1 MRADTRSNDAPQA
14 GALMARFGNARFRLQ
29 SVLILAM
36 ALAFVLSTLTVAL
49 GTFYAM
55 AEAEQR
61 MEEQA
66 MEGHSAVWRQTLA
79 AEFQRLRGE
88 VTGITRDALLI
99 EALATEIDVGPFAAP
114 KYNRLGATGVVDRL
128 VVMDDNGQ
136 IVFDSHPV
144 SGQTSLLIG
153 QSSLDNGRFQQG
165 VHHTASGT
173 HYAALAVPLYRS
185 GNPVGSV
192 VLLKDLTSDA
202 LSSLARA
209 TGAKIALL
217 DSTGMRSTTTPD
229 MQNYPLGEVNEQI
242 SARRLSV
249 DGGHRLMVHLPV
261 IPFGAD
267 NPTANVLVVQ
277 DITDSVAAQR
287 LINTSMLVA
296 AVLVLTLIAGALY
309 LGLRGVLQPLR
320 KAVETLDDVGQGRFD
335 SDIRPDSPILEI
347 ATLQQSAQGMVRR
360 LRRMLEVE
368 ENARLAFR
376 DSLTQLP
383 NRRLLLERLGHVVDA
398 IRGSDANAAL
408 ILIDLDHF
416 KILNDT
422 RGHSIGDRLLIII
435 GERLSATIRPCDT
448 LARLGGDEF
457 VILLE
462 RLNADRE
469 QARAEARKFA
479 EVLMQRIGKPVPLG
493 EIEHVVSAS
502 IGITL
507 FPQADDSA
515 EELLKQ
521 VDFAMYQAKHQGRD
535 GIRFYDPELQ
545 SQLQRQADLERHLR
559 RALLGNMLELHLQ
572 PQVDAAGRIYGAEAL
587 MRWPD
592 PDGTYTEPSE
602 FIRVAELTGQVV
614 TLGQFAM
621 LQACRT
627 LRHWSGVPAL
637 MDLSIAVN
645 CSAEHISQPSFL
657 EKLDAILAETGA
669 PAERLHI
676 ELTESVM
683 VDYSETLMTNLAGLR
698 ARGIGLAMDDFGTG
712 YSSLS
717 YLKQLPLDWLK
728 IDRSFVADI
737 EQSPD
742 DASIVQTII
751 AIASLMGLGV
761 IAEGVETAA
770 QREFL
775 VRHGCQRF
783 QGYFFHDPMPVDAF
797 ESLVVDVTVGQR
809 SSLATGSG
817 E

>member
-1 MRADTRSNDAPQA
+1 MV
-14 GALMARFGNARFRLQ
+14 GFGTARFRLQ
-29 SVLILAM
+29 SVLILAI
-36 ALAFVLSTLTVAL
+36 ALAFLLSTLAIGM

-61 MEEQA
+61 MEAQA
-66 MEGHSAVWRQTLA
+66 TEGHSAVWRQTLA

-88 VTGITRDALLI
+88 VTGITRDALLVD
-99 EALATEIDVGPFAAP
+99 ALASGTDVDPFAAP
-114 KYNRLGATGVVDRL
+114 KYNRLGATGVIDRL
-128 VVMDDNGQ
+128 IVLDHDGRN
-136 IVFDSHPV
+136 VFDSDPLAGEV
-144 SGQTSLLIG
+144 TLPIG
-153 QSSLDNGRFQQG
+153 QASLETGRFQQG
-165 VHHTASGT
+165 VHHFPGGT
-173 HYAALAVPLYRS
+173 HYAALAVPLYRG
-185 GNPVGSV
+185 GNPVGAV
-192 VLLKDLTSDA
+192 ILLKDLASDA
-202 LSSLARA
+202 IMSLSLA
-209 TGAKIALL
+209 TGAKVALL
-217 DSTGMRSTTTPD
+217 DSAGVRAASAPD
-229 MQNYPLGEVNEQI
+229 VRDYPIGGVNRQVG
-242 SARRLSV
+242 AHRLSV
-249 DGGHRLMVHLPV
+249 GGGHRLVVHLPV
-261 IPFGAD
+261 KPFGIE
-267 NPTANVLVVQ
+267 NPTANVVVVQ
-277 DITDSVAAQR
+277 NITDSVAAQR
-287 LINTSMLVA
+287 FINTSMLA
-296 AVLVLTLIAGALY
+296 AALLLLTLIVGALY

-320 KAVETLDDVGQGRFD
+320 KAVKTLDDVGQGRFD

-347 ATLQQSAQGMVRR
+347 ATLQQSAQGMVGR

-383 NRRLLLERLGHVVDA
+383 NRRLLMERLGHVVDT
-398 IRGSDANAAL
+398 IKGSNTNAAL

-416 KILNDT
+416 KTINDT
-422 RGHSIGDRLLIII
+422 RGHSIGDRLLIVI
-435 GERLSATIRPCDT
+435 GERLNSTIRPCDT
-448 LARLGGDEF
+448 VARLGGDEF
-457 VILLE
+457 VVLLE
-462 RLNADRE
+462 RLNPDPD
-469 QARAEARKFA
+469 QARADARKVA
-479 EVLMQRIGKPVPLG
+479 DKLLRGIGKPVPLG

-502 IGITL
+502 IGITI
-507 FPQADDSA
+507 FPQAEDSA

-559 RALLGNMLELHLQ
+559 RALHGNMLELHLQ
-572 PQVDAAGRIYGAEAL
+572 PQVDAAGRIHGAEAL
-587 MRWPD
+587 MRWPH

-627 LRHWSGVPAL
+627 LKNWSDRPEFMNL
-637 MDLSIAVN
+637 CIAVN

-683 VDYSETLMTNLAGLR
+683 VDYSAALMNNLAGLR

-737 EQSPD
+737 EQSRD

-761 IAEGVETAA
+761 IAEGVETET
-770 QREFL
+770 QRAFL

-783 QGYFFHDPMPVDAF
+783 QGYLFHDPMPVDTF
-797 ESLVVDVTVGQR
+797 ENVVLQVAEPERGP
-809 SSLATGSG
+809 LAAGNQ